1 VGLLLNALGGLVLGV
16 IAYFL
21 VPIVVARVLPDR
33 FEAVR
38 AHYER
43 TAMGW
48 LERGLLIKRKH
59 GGWILKRTSFDA
71 AVGKEKT
78 TINGET
84 RHFEDVETLMSRF
97 RGYPL
102 GLAHESSGT
111 IMTPRY
117 AELGEALRDRARE
130 GRLFHDEDGETYVNG
145 WVRIADRDDRL
156 VNLDHALPLMSG
168 SADAGTTEWSA
179 EITKLS
185 QAPFKSGSIVD
196 YLGGVVAFGVAFGAF
211 WLASEV
217 GGGGGGG
224 GVDVTIGMLGI
235 AGVVV

>member
-1 VGLLLNALGGLVLGV
+1 VGLLLNVLGGFILGL

-21 VPIVVARVLPDR
+21 APIVVARVGPDR

-59 GGWILKRTSFDA
+59 GGWMLKRTAFDA
-71 AVGKEKT
+71 SVAKEKT

-84 RHFEDVETLMSRF
+84 RHFEDVENLMSRF

-130 GRLFHDEDGETYVNG
+130 GQLFHEEDGETYVNG

-156 VNLDHALPLMSG
+156 VNLDHTLPLMSG
-168 SADAGTTEWSA
+168 SADAGTTDWSA

-185 QAPFKSGSIVD
+185 HYPSTFRC
-196 YLGGVVAFGVAFGAF
+196 
-211 WLASEV
+211 
-217 GGGGGGG
+217 
-224 GVDVTIGMLGI
+224 T
-235 AGVVV
+235 

>member
-1 VGLLLNALGGLVLGV
+1 VGLLLNALGGFIVGL

-21 VPIVVARVLPDR
+21 LPIVVARIAPGR

-71 AVGKEKT
+71 SVAKEKT
-78 TINGET
+78 RINGET
-84 RHFEDVETLMSRF
+84 RHFEDVENLMSRF
-97 RGYPL
+97 RGYPF
-102 GLAHESSGT
+102 GLAHERSGT
-111 IMTPRY
+111 ITTPRY
-117 AELGEALRDRARE
+117 AELGETLRDRARE
-130 GRLFHDEDGETYVNG
+130 GTLFHEEDGETYVNG

-156 VNLDHALPLMSG
+156 VTLDHALPLMSG
-168 SADAGTTEWSA
+168 SADAGTTQWST

-217 GGGGGGG
+217 GAGGGG
-224 GVDVTIGMLGI
+224 GVDVTIGMLGVLEVI
-235 AGVVV
+235 L